1 MTTKEIL
8 SKRIR
13 TLRTERN
20 LSQQQLADMM
30 FVSRVTIT
38 NWENGNRVPDINL
51 LLRLSKVLDVSIY
64 DLVDEPE
71 NEEKS
76 PVMIVVE
83 DEPVILK
90 GFVHLLSDTLPN
102 TQVFGFQSGMEALQ
116 FAQSNRVDAAFL
128 DIELCGESGVEL
140 AKEMSAI
147 KPRINIIFLTGHSE
161 YYAEALDMHCS
172 GYILKPLTPKKIRKE
187 IEHLRFPIGGCR
199 M

>member
-13 TLRTERN
+13 TLRKERN
-20 LSQQQLADMM
+20 LSQQELADLM

-147 KPRINIIFLTGHSE
+147 NPRINIIFLTGHSE

>member
-147 KPRINIIFLTGHSE
+147 NPRINIIFLTGHSE